1 MKKAYFISVLIAG
14 VVTVGLSESP
24 EVTIPKDKGMP
35 MPAVHDVQSSQS
47 EKAKEEVKRSWAN
60 MGRKFWGEE
69 RHVFPGGRYEV
80 MRRGTVYDEIQS
92 SEWMSPHVQRDQ
104 TLPIPPESEYLKEIA
119 SVLSIPVLKDD
130 TPGDIAF
137 KIKQCLGNVEHY
149 RGNVLSDASFEKA
162 KSAIRI
168 PADAETF
175 AEYHKFIKKIAN
187 RKVLIINL
195 NE

>member
-1 MKKAYFISVLIAG
+1 M
-14 VVTVGLSESP
+14 
-24 EVTIPKDKGMP
+24 
-35 MPAVHDVQSSQS
+35 
-47 EKAKEEVKRSWAN
+47 
-60 MGRKFWGEE
+60 
-69 RHVFPGGRYEV
+69 
-80 MRRGTVYDEIQS
+80 YDEIQS

-104 TLPIPPESEYLKEIA
+104 TPQIPPESEYLKEIA

-149 RGNVLSDASFEKA
+149 RGNVLSDPSFEKA

-187 RKVLIINL
+187 RKVLIIHS